1 MRRAILARARFA
13 LLLAALAL
21 AFVAAGCADAGLRTA
36 IANAE
41 AKAAAARAG
50 EVDALY
56 AFMRKTHPA
65 LFHHN
70 SRDVI
75 EAEVARLRERA
86 PQQSWPEYVVGVHR
100 VLKLVGDGHTS
111 VFPFPETG
119 PGFDTRLPLLVEF
132 FGDGTFVIGA
142 EASYR
147 DAVGARL
154 VAIDGHSLEDVY
166 ERLESFWPHE
176 NAMWVRRWAP
186 LLLRRPGYLVGSGIA
201 RSANVAAPITFTVK
215 RPDGTVRDFAVAPV
229 PAATDEAAQSSSW
242 VHAREDAKLARP
254 APLHRTALHRSNVPF
269 DFAHLPKQR
278 AVYAVYRQ
286 CEDSEHETV
295 AAFAARLFAFVEAN
309 DVDKLI
315 LDVRENGGGDNEK
328 NEPLLAGLERSK
340 LNRPGGLFVL
350 IGRQTFSAAQNFATQ
365 AERRTQALFVG
376 EPTGSAPNHYG
387 DAKQFTL
394 PISRLSVIVATKR
407 WQDSDPADARF
418 NLPPDLPAWDKFADY
433 VAGRDAALEAALRYS
448 APANAQPFEP
458 RERWRTPREK
468 QKRGD

>member
-1 MRRAILARARFA
+1 VRFA
-13 LLLAALAL
+13 ALLAAIAL
-21 AFVAAGCADAGLRTA
+21 AAAGCADAGLRAA
-36 IANAE
+36 IADAE
-41 AKAAAARAG
+41 TEAAAARSG

-70 SRDVI
+70 SREVI

-86 PQQSWPEYVVGVHR
+86 PHQSWPEYVVGVHR

-132 FGDGTFVIGA
+132 FGDGTFVVGA

-154 VAIDGHSLEDVY
+154 IAIDGHSLEDVY

-176 NAMWVRRWAP
+176 NAMWVRRWTP
-186 LLLRRPGYLVGSGIA
+186 LLLRKPGYLVGSGLA
-201 RSANVAAPITFTVK
+201 RNANVAAPITFTVR
-215 RPDGTVRDFAVAPV
+215 RPDGAVRDFAVAPV

-254 APLHRTALHRSNVPF
+254 TALHRTHVPF
-269 DFAHLPKQR
+269 DFAHLPEQR

-286 CEDSEHETV
+286 CEDSAHETV

-309 DVDKLI
+309 NIDRLI
-315 LDVRENGGGDNEK
+315 LDLRENGGGDNEK
-328 NEPLLAGLERSK
+328 NEPLLAGLEHSK

-387 DAKQFTL
+387 EAKQFTL
-394 PISRLSVIVATKR
+394 PVSRLSVIVATKR
-407 WQDSDPADARF
+407 WQDSAPADARF

-433 VAGRDAALEAALRYS
+433 LAGRDAALEAALRYS
-448 APANAQPFEP
+448 APAGAQPFDP

-468 QKRGD
+468 PHRGD